1 MKKLTFLLFFLPF
14 FSVAFTQDTGKI
26 TDIFVSQNGSLA
38 IKVNGGRQGIP
49 NATKKFN
56 CTSGG
61 GWVGLSNPHSIIV
74 SAIMTAKTTKEEVVV
89 TIGGCEGG
97 WFKIKDMYI
106 K

>member
-1 MKKLTFLLFFLPF
+1 MKKWTVLLLFLPF
-14 FSVAFTQDTGKI
+14 LSVAYTQDTGKI

-38 IKVNGGRQGIP
+38 IKINSGKQGIP
-49 NATKKFN
+49 NAAKKFN
-56 CTSGG
+56 CTSGS

-89 TIGGCEGG
+89 TIDGCEGG